1 MSGFVSSPAPAA
13 STPGL
18 MIACGPFW
26 PDIDVNHFRDARRI
40 GGTLIPDARVVD
52 ALAAAVLIVA
62 ADLDDWSIA
71 RQAEGHDALEDVP
84 GASVGGESGLI
95 VLWRRAVYAYAAA
108 DLRETHGAIS
118 ATATGQSRADEMDMS
133 AEDHRRN
140 GLHAIRAIR
149 GTRRTA
155 VELI

>member
-1 MSGFVSSPAPAA
+1 MSGFVSSPTPAVSSA
-13 STPGL
+13 GL
-18 MIACGPFW
+18 MLACGPFW

-40 GGTLIPDARVVD
+40 GGTLIPDARVID
-52 ALAAAVLIVA
+52 ALAAAVLIVDGDLGDWRA
-62 ADLDDWSIA
+62 AQELA
-71 RQAEGHDALEDVP
+71 GHDSLIAVP
-84 GASVGGESGLI
+84 ATEIGEESRLI
-95 VLWRRAVYAYAAA
+95 SLWRRAVYAHAAA

-118 ATATGQSRADEMDMS
+118 ATGTGGTRAEEMDLT

-140 GLHAIRAIR
+140 ALHAIRAIK